1 VLDQLPPVVR
11 RYFELDPSEIEQF
24 VALFSEDPTVVDERE
39 TYHGTLAIRSWRAGP
54 AVKYTYTTELSDAE
68 SDDADR
74 WLVSGRLIGD
84 FPGGIADLHWEFKL
98 AGELISRLVIAP

>member
-1 VLDQLPPVVR
+1 LSR
-11 RYFELDPSEIEQF
+11 RAVSRSRVSTPACRL
-24 VALFSEDPTVVDERE
+24 AAERRD
-39 TYHGTLAIRSWRAGP
+39 TDHGTLAIRSWRAGP

-84 FPGGIADLHWEFKL
+84 FPGGIADLHWEFRL

>member
-1 VLDQLPPVVR
+1 MLDQLPPVVR

-24 VALFSEDPTVVDERE
+24 VALFSADGTVVDEGE

-68 SDDADR
+68 ADDGNR

-98 AGELISRLVIAP
+98 AEELISRLVIAP

>member
-24 VALFSEDPTVVDERE
+24 VALFSDDATVVDERE

-68 SDDADR
+68 SDDPDR

-84 FPGGIADLHWEFKL
+84 FPGSIAALHWDFEV
-98 AGELISRLVIAP
+98 AGGLISRLVIAP